1 MIVVEVVVKVVGTST
16 SRRVLMYLMRM
27 ITFLVVSLL
36 FLELGMMRMR
46 MMMLMIFPTCDSI

>member
-16 SRRVLMYLMRM
+16 SRLVLMYLMRM

-36 FLELGMMRMR
+36 FLELGMMRM
-46 MMMLMIFPTCDSI
+46 MMRMLMIFPTCDSI

>member
-16 SRRVLMYLMRM
+16 SRLVLMYLMRM